1 MRVIAAVHYHMAGQL
16 QPAVGHAGTSTSWHQ
31 LVSTTDS
38 DTYGSSS
45 TLSAETTTGSYVF
58 TVADYSRDKELHAAG
73 SALPSNTFT
82 AGGYSWRITYSHDTD
97 DWIRFSL
104 CLEPPVAGGG
114 AGTGGGRDLGDA
126 AIMVRTRY
134 ILLDKAGLPLPSS
147 IRKDSERALST
158 MRSMRATQFMRRKRF
173 ESYYLKDNRF
183 SVRCDVT
190 LVRRTMCGRETG
202 AMPPPDMRRHLGEL
216 LAGGVGA
223 DVVLEVGAEA
233 FRAHRSILAARSPV
247 FKAELL
253 GGPTDDKD
261 APPPTT
267 STTSRRLR
275 IHDIEPSVF
284 RAVLHFIYT
293 DSLPPEIGAGDEMVM
308 AQQLLV
314 AAQRY
319 KLEGLKWICE
329 DVISTLCHRRAAN
342 ESSCPCL
349 LYQLHAY
356 AKVGLLI
363 CELLRTWTYDAWPIV
378 KRLLLLFFSSFTLFH
393 GICLAL
399 LRARQG

>member
-1 MRVIAAVHYHMAGQL
+1 MAGQL

-114 AGTGGGRDLGDA
+114 AGTGGGRDLGDT

-308 AQQLLV
+308 AQHLLV
-314 AAQRY
+314 AAQSVEHFPTMVAARV
-319 KLEGLKWICE
+319 LSHDSRCPITPFPR
-329 DVISTLCHRRAAN
+329 ST
-342 ESSCPCL
+342 
-349 LYQLHAY
+349 
-356 AKVGLLI
+356 
-363 CELLRTWTYDAWPIV
+363 
-378 KRLLLLFFSSFTLFH
+378 RLLVLVVLSAATAHGGRGREVDYLEAAMVVVQAALHLDLLLH
-393 GICLAL
+393 VALA
-399 LRARQG
+399 RARVLADGVPGVGVEADEA